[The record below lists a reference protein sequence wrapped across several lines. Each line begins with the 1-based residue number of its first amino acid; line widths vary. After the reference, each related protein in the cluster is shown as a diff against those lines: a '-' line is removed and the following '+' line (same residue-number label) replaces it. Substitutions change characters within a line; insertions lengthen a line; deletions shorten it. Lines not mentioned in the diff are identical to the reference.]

1 MLGSIGQWWT
11 STKSELREVL
21 EFQSRVWVVNVF
33 SGRNKG
39 EAFIV
44 NEDSFNEPMQ
54 WMKRKGYPSEQ
65 LARVSEM
72 KRSQVLEIELSN
84 VKHRVMRVK

>member
-44 NEDSFNEPMQ
+44 NEDSF
-54 WMKRKGYPSEQ
+54 
-65 LARVSEM
+65 
-72 KRSQVLEIELSN
+72 
-84 VKHRVMRVK
+84 